1 MIRIN
6 LLPVKIS
13 RRQEAVRSELMLAGV
28 AVGVLVAVM
37 AAAFISVQSRVNT
50 VRAENADLQ
59 EEIRRVEEIA
69 KDVQKA
75 EELKAELQRKLGVI
89 KQLKASKSGPVHMM
103 DELSLATPEKL
114 QLQQLDERS
123 QRLQLTGVAVSNEV
137 ISQFLTNLEQSEYF
151 DDVFLNAIDQVDEEG
166 VKLKNFSISARL
178 VVPGTESASPTPSGR

>member
-28 AVGVLVAVM
+28 ATGVLVAIM

-50 VRAENADLQ
+50 VRAENAALQ

-69 KDVQKA
+69 KEVQQS

-89 KQLKASKSGPVHMM
+89 KKLKASKSGPVHMM

-114 QLQQLDERS
+114 QLQQLDE
-123 QRLQLTGVAVSNEV
+123 QGKRLQLSGVAVSNEV

-178 VVPGTESASPTPSGR
+178 VVPGTEAAPPAPSGR

>member
-13 RRQEAVRSELMLAGV
+13 RRQEAVRSELVL
-28 AVGVLVAVM
+28 VGVVAGLLAAVM
-37 AAAFISVQSRVNT
+37 AAGFISVQSNVHT
-50 VRAENADLQ
+50 VRAENAALQ

-114 QLQQLDERS
+114 QMQQLDERS
-123 QRLQLTGVAVSNEV
+123 KRIEVAGVAVSNEV

-151 DDVFLNAIDQVDEEG
+151 DDVLLNAIDQVDEEG

-178 VVPGTESASPTPSGR
+178 VVPGTEVAASAPSGR

>member
-28 AVGVLVAVM
+28 VGGVLVAVM

-69 KDVQKA
+69 KDVQKK
-75 EELKAELQRKLGVI
+75 EELKVELQRKLGVI

-114 QLQQLDERS
+114 QLQQLDEQS

-178 VVPGTESASPTPSGR
+178 VVPGAELATPAPAGR

>member
-13 RRQEAVRSELMLAGV
+13 RRQEAVRSELMLVGV
-28 AVGVLVAVM
+28 TAGVLVAIM

-50 VRAENADLQ
+50 VRAENTDLQ

-114 QLQQLDERS
+114 QLQRLDEQN
-123 QRLQLTGVAVSNEV
+123 QRLQFTGVAVSNEV

-178 VVPGTESASPTPSGR
+178 VVPGTEAASPSPAGR

>member
-28 AVGVLVAVM
+28 VGGVLVAVM

-69 KDVQKA
+69 KDVQKK
-75 EELKAELQRKLGVI
+75 EELKVELQRKLGVI

-114 QLQQLDERS
+114 QLQQLDEQSR
-123 QRLQLTGVAVSNEV
+123 RLQLTGVAVSNEV

-178 VVPGTESASPTPSGR
+178 VVPGAELASPAPAGR

>member
-28 AVGVLVAVM
+28 AAGVLVAVM

-75 EELKAELQRKLGVI
+75 EELKTELQRKLSVI
-89 KQLKASKSGPVHMM
+89 KQLKASKAGPVHMM

-114 QLQQLDERS
+114 QLQRLDEQS
-123 QRLQLTGVAVSNEV
+123 KRLQLSGVAVSNEV

-178 VVPGTESASPTPSGR
+178 VVPGAEPASPAPSGR